1 MDRIE
6 DKTGLN
12 IYQRLNEIRKAVS
25 YIQKDKKVEG
35 YKAIT
40 HDMVTS
46 EVRPHLIEQG
56 VMVVPRLQDYKSANT
71 GKTTKSGTPITAYA
85 GVYEIDF
92 VNIDDPEDK
101 VMVTVGSIAEDHGDK
116 GPGKA
121 ISYATKYA
129 MLKLFSIE
137 TGESDESRQ
146 DQKPEY
152 ISADQITEIN
162 DLIKEKKADKKKF
175 LEFAKAGSVEKILQ
189 SNYANLITQLKNK
202 R

>member
-1 MDRIE
+1 M
-6 DKTGLN
+6 N
-12 IYQRLNEIRKAVS
+12 IYQRLDKIRDAVK

-46 EVRPHLIEQG
+46 EVRPCLTEHG
-56 VMVVPRLQDYKSANT
+56 VMTVPRQTYAELRDT
-71 GKTTKSGTPITAYA
+71 GKATKTGTPIT
-85 GVYEIDF
+85 VYIATYDVDF
-92 VNIDDPEDK
+92 VNIDEPEDR
-101 VMVTVGSIAEDHGDK
+101 VTVTVSSIAEDHGDK

-146 DQKPEY
+146 EQKPDY
-152 ISADQITEIN
+152 ISEDQVIEIRDMVKELKVDEPKFLTYLKVKSIEKIPTNKYTVAITALN
-162 DLIKEKKADKKKF
+162 AKKK
-175 LEFAKAGSVEKILQ
+175 
-189 SNYANLITQLKNK
+189 
-202 R
+202 